1 MPAGSTKAL
10 PSQPPW
16 EGSLD
21 MFSIKQFRVKAQ
33 LVSGHSFWLIRV
45 LLPSSPKTPLH
56 TDQPQSATHT
66 PVHSFTHSLLLK
78 QVIGSLS
85 VLGPVLG

>member
-33 LVSGHSFWLIRV
+33 LVSGHSFCLIRV
-45 LLPSSPKTPLH
+45 FLPSSPKTPLH
-56 TDQPQSATHT
+56 TDQPSQLHT
-66 PVHSFTHSLLLK
+66 PPFIHSPTHSF
-78 QVIGSLS
+78 
-85 VLGPVLG
+85 